1 MDVNTIETMEQ
12 ALQVILEDA
21 KHNGLSPKA
30 VVMIW
35 GAAVHQQ
42 VAFSNNAV
50 AYGIIQNDRK
60 EKTAQLEQPTEWES
74 TA

>member
-21 KHNGLSPKA
+21 KHNNLSPKA
-30 VVMIW
+30 VVMMW
-35 GAAVHQQ
+35 GAVVHQQ

-50 AYGIIQNDRK
+50 AYGVIQNDRK
-60 EKTAQLEQPTEWES
+60 DNAVSSERQTERGE
-74 TA
+74 